1 MDTWRNSP
9 PQKRVI
15 ANSYLIVSGIRTSQ
29 GLVLNAFA
37 FRKETKASI
46 PKSLLDGNGLFR
58 PHHMGSLAEECL
70 GFNKP

>member
-15 ANSYLIVSGIRTSQ
+15 AKSDLIVSGIRTSQ
-29 GLVLNAFA
+29 GLVSNVFA

-46 PKSLLDGNGLFR
+46 PKSLLDGDGLFK

-70 GFNKP
+70 